1 MSELFQIKLEPLG
14 AVVKVERGTDLRDV
28 LFSYGVEFP
37 CGGKGQCRGCRVKV
51 VEGSLSINDPQRN
64 MLTEG
69 QIEEGWRLSCQCKV
83 EGDLVLELAQWKTD
97 VLVDDSLF
105 DFTPREGLGIAVDL
119 GTTTLVAQ
127 LVNLETG
134 KVLGVKTAL
143 NSQARHGSDVMTR
156 VAYALSEEGFGVLPS
171 AIRDQI
177 GGMIQDLASRSAS
190 SPEGDGDSP
199 GAIDMESIADITL
212 VGNTAMHHLFC
223 EIDISPLSAYPFEP
237 VDDGAK
243 SFRAGDLGWN
253 PVSNARVRF
262 LPCLGGFVGSDILAG
277 ILATRMHES
286 EEVVGLVD
294 LGTNGEIV
302 IGNRDRIVCAST
314 AAGPAFEGARISSG
328 MRAASG
334 AIYQVEQRNGGMECR
349 VLGNVEPRG
358 ICGSG
363 LVDAVAVCL
372 DMGIILPRGRFT
384 NKEDEITLRPPVNLT
399 QTDIRQLQLA
409 KGAIAAGF
417 RILLDR
423 VGQSPETIERLYL
436 AGAFGN
442 YINRVSA
449 RRIGLLDIDSEKV
462 QPVGNTAL
470 LGAKLALFIDDT
482 DDAEYHRIR
491 DITEH
496 VSLSADPVFQE
507 TYAEEMLFPE

>member
-1 MSELFQIKLEPLG
+1 MSEIFQIKLEPLG

-28 LFSYGVEFP
+28 LFRYGVEFP

-51 VEGSLSINDPQRN
+51 VEGTLSINDPQRN
-64 MLTEG
+64 MLTDG

-83 EGDLVLELAQWKTD
+83 ESDLVLELAQWKTD

-105 DFTPREGLGIAVDL
+105 DFVPRRGLGIAVDL

-143 NSQARHGSDVMTR
+143 NCQARHGSDVMTR
-156 VAYALSEEGFGVLPS
+156 VAYALSTEGMGVLPS
-171 AIRDQI
+171 AIREQI
-177 GGMIQDLASRSAS
+177 GGMIQDLIAKANQS
-190 SPEGDGDSP
+190 SEEGRDSP
-199 GAIDMESIADITL
+199 RAIDMGRIADVTL

-223 EIDISPLSAYPFEP
+223 DLDITPLSAYPFEP

-243 SFRAGDLGWN
+243 SYKAGDLGWT
-253 PVSNARVRF
+253 SISDALARF
-262 LPCLGGFVGSDILAG
+262 LPCLGGFVGSDLLAG

-334 AIYQVEQRNGGMECR
+334 AIYQVEQRNGGMDCR

-384 NKEDEITLRPPVNLT
+384 NKEDEITLCPPVSLT

-423 VGQSPETIERLYL
+423 MGESPETIERLYL

-462 QPVGNTAL
+462 LPVGNTAL

-482 DDAEYHRIR
+482 ADAEYHRIR
-491 DITEH
+491 EITEH
-496 VSLSADPVFQE
+496 ISLSADPEFQE
-507 TYAEEMLFPE
+507 TYAEEMLFPG